1 MVDEKNASRG
11 WIHCAGHDRRMD
23 ANGCNAIRQQESIGF
38 DGDLMKS
45 LDLSSPPYEDVIQ
58 SRDMTTWNYRLRGSI

>member
-45 LDLSSPPYEDVIQ
+45 LDLSSPP
-58 SRDMTTWNYRLRGSI
+58 